1 MTPTT
6 VSATRIKVSR
16 SSTAPQWSTE
26 GAGNCALPPALSPT
40 PDHRRRSRRSGN
52 SSKFMHGTVPSL
64 VCIRDAR
71 GRLSQVSRHITEF
84 TGLSSAKLIETD
96 GMSAV
101 HSDDIAR
108 ISSLLSQL
116 SVLDEPFCYV
126 FRHRRFDGAY
136 RWFEAAAQPL
146 MDSTGRVHR
155 WSVILADIDD
165 SVKDRRSVAT
175 HSVEPDCVPTSIE
188 AVASVIHEVSQPLSA
203 AMANAH
209 AAMRYLSTSS
219 PDIAAARAA
228 LESVLQDTRDA
239 TDTVRDMRAFFR
251 RDKPFSNPVDL
262 LTIVGRA
269 RHLLA
274 DELRRFAIDIEVQI
288 EQSLPVI
295 FGHAHQLRQV
305 LVNLM
310 RNAIESMAD
319 NQEHP
324 RELKVSARRDGNRI
338 LIQIA
343 DRGQGLPHPARIF
356 EPFFTTKDSG
366 MGMGLRVCQ
375 RIVEAHHG
383 ELWAE
388 PRHPRGSIFSFTLPI
403 AGAQQDR
410 ERREYQSA

>member
-1 MTPTT
+1 MTPTP

-16 SSTAPQWSTE
+16 SSTAQQWSIE
-26 GAGNCALPPALSPT
+26 SANNWPSPSPPSPP

-84 TGLSSAKLIETD
+84 TGLAPAKLIETD

-116 SVLDEPFCYV
+116 SVLDEPFRYV
-126 FRHRRFDGAY
+126 FRHRRFDGTY

-146 MDSTGRVHR
+146 MDSAGRVFR

-165 SVKDRRSVAT
+165 RVKGRRSAAT
-175 HSVEPDCVPTSIE
+175 HPVEPNCVPTNVE

-209 AAMRYLSTSS
+209 AAMRYLSTSC

-251 RDKPFSNPVDL
+251 KGEPFS
-262 LTIVGRA
+262 
-269 RHLLA
+269 
-274 DELRRFAIDIEVQI
+274 
-288 EQSLPVI
+288 
-295 FGHAHQLRQV
+295 
-305 LVNLM
+305 
-310 RNAIESMAD
+310 
-319 NQEHP
+319 
-324 RELKVSARRDGNRI
+324 
-338 LIQIA
+338 
-343 DRGQGLPHPARIF
+343 
-356 EPFFTTKDSG
+356 
-366 MGMGLRVCQ
+366 
-375 RIVEAHHG
+375 
-383 ELWAE
+383 
-388 PRHPRGSIFSFTLPI
+388 
-403 AGAQQDR
+403 
-410 ERREYQSA
+410 

>member
-16 SSTAPQWSTE
+16 PCTVPQWSTE
-26 GAGNCALPPALSPT
+26 GASHCAPPS
-40 PDHRRRSRRSGN
+40 SRRSGN
-52 SSKFMHGTVPSL
+52 SSKFMHGMVPNL
-64 VCIRDAR
+64 VCIRDAQ
-71 GRLSQVSRHITEF
+71 GRLSRVSRHIREF

-108 ISSLLSQL
+108 ISSLLSQV
-116 SVLDEPFCYV
+116 SVLDEPFSYV
-126 FRHRRFDGAY
+126 FRHRRFDGTY

-146 MDSTGRVHR
+146 MDSTGKVLR
-155 WSVILADIDD
+155 WSVTLADIDD
-165 SVKDRRSVAT
+165 RVKDRRSVAT
-175 HSVEPDCVPTSIE
+175 HSIEPDCVPTSVE

-209 AAMRYLSTSS
+209 AAMRYLSSSS

-228 LESVLQDTRDA
+228 LKSVMQDTRDA
-239 TDTVRDMRAFFR
+239 TDTVREMRAFFQK
-251 RDKPFSNPVDL
+251 DEPFSNPVDL

-269 RHLLA
+269 RHLLV
-274 DELRRFAIDIEVQI
+274 DELRRFAIDIKVQI
-288 EQSLPVI
+288 ERSLPVI

-319 NQEHP
+319 NQAHP
-324 RELKVSARRDGNRI
+324 RELKVSARRDGHRI

-343 DRGQGLPHPARIF
+343 DRGHGLPHPARIF

-403 AGAQQDR
+403 AGAQQD
-410 ERREYQSA
+410 